1 MLKFIVKYG
10 VIAGLVVGSILFGMT
25 VSLRDNMPHG
35 ALGMAIGYAT
45 MLLALSAVFV
55 GVKAYR
61 DGALGGVIR
70 FLPAFGMGLGIS
82 LVAAI
87 FYVLAWEA
95 ALAVTDMD
103 FIAAYTTSTLAQMRA
118 DGASA
123 AEIAE
128 TTAQMG
134 KYAEIYKNPL
144 ARMAMTSIEILPVGL
159 LVSLVSAA
167 LLCRPSF
174 MPARPAAA

>member
-1 MLKFIVKYG
+1 MLKAILKYG
-10 VIAGLVVGSILFGMT
+10 VIAGLIVGGILFGMS
-25 VSLRDNMPHG
+25 VSLQDKMPHG

-82 LVAAI
+82 LVAAV

-103 FIAAYTTSTLAQMRA
+103 FIAAYTASTLAQMRA

-128 TTAQMG
+128 MTAQMA
-134 KYAEIYKNPL
+134 KYAEIYKSPL

-159 LVSLVSAA
+159 LVSLVSA
-167 LLCRPSF
+167 LLLRRPQF
-174 MPARPAAA
+174 LPARPSG